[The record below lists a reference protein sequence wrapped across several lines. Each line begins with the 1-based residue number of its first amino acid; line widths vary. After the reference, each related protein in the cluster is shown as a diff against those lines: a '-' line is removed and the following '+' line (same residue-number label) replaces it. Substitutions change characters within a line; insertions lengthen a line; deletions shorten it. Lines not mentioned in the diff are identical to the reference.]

1 VYPHSGDRAH
11 AAPGQDDGPVDGQ
24 PAHQSAR
31 RPEDRALGVLAT
43 LVSPP
48 GARDRVAAAL
58 EELRRAAESEPG
70 TLLFSVHED
79 RDVPGTFR
87 VFERYSGEEGAA
99 AHRGSEPMERFRAA
113 LRELGIRPELHFLTP
128 IEAEPVRRHRR
139 LLVVTGG
146 HRVAIDDLLDA
157 VAAMCDQRG
166 WVWAHVRHPVAQQW
180 LRPEHAGVWDAILLH
195 DIPGLHL
202 VRGQPPVPVAPEG
215 DTAQALV
222 ALLDRGQGLVV
233 LHHAISAWPA
243 WEGWAEAVGGR
254 FLYAPG
260 TLRGQALPSSG
271 YRMATHTVRVVDP
284 DHPVTVGVA
293 DFVVDDELYF
303 APVLTDRVHPLLRSD
318 ADFAG
323 HLFQDTFDEV
333 SHGSSTGMTCAG
345 RPAASNLVGW
355 ATVAGRSP
363 LVYLQPGD
371 GPSTFADPAFRTL
384 LGNAADYVASARA
397 HAEAANRPFDIP
409 LP

>member
-1 VYPHSGDRAH
+1 VHPSSG
-11 AAPGQDDGPVDGQ
+11 GP
-24 PAHQSAR
+24 
-31 RPEDRALGVLAT
+31 ALGVLAT

-58 EELRRAAESEPG
+58 EDLRRAAETEPG

-79 RDVPGTFR
+79 REVPGTFR
-87 VFERYSGEEGAA
+87 VFERYSGDEAAA
-99 AHRGSEPMERFRAA
+99 AHRGSEAMERFRIAV
-113 LRELGIRPELHFLTP
+113 RELGIRPGLHFLTP
-128 IEAEPVRRHRR
+128 IEPEPVERRRR

-146 HRVAIDDLLDA
+146 HRVAIDDLLGA
-157 VAAMCDQRG
+157 VAAVCDQRG
-166 WVWAHVRHPVAQQW
+166 WVWAHVTHPVAQQW

-195 DIPGLHL
+195 DIPGLRL
-202 VRGQPPVPVAPEG
+202 KRGQEPVPVAPEG
-215 DTAQALV
+215 DTARALV

-260 TLRGQALPSSG
+260 TLRGEALPSSG
-271 YRMATHTVRVVDP
+271 YRMATHTVQVVDRG
-284 DHPVTVGVA
+284 HPVTAGVE

-303 APVLTDRVHPLLRSD
+303 APVLADRVHPLLRSD
-318 ADFAG
+318 ADFSG

-333 SHGSSTGMTCAG
+333 SHGSSTGRTCAG
-345 RPAASNLVGW
+345 RPDASDLVGW
-355 ATVAGRSP
+355 TTVAGRSP

-371 GPSTFADPAFRTL
+371 GPATFADPAFRTL
-384 LGNAADYVASARA
+384 LGNAAEYVASARA
-397 HAEAANRPFDIP
+397 RAEAANHPFDIP